1 MRAWPDIFT
10 CRNDLM
16 RTKRNLTAVYSGPMT
31 QTKEQTGAVYGT
43 KLADKGFIARL

>member
-1 MRAWPDIFT
+1 MRK
-10 CRNDLM
+10 
-16 RTKRNLTAVYSGPMT
+16 KRNLTAVYSGRIT